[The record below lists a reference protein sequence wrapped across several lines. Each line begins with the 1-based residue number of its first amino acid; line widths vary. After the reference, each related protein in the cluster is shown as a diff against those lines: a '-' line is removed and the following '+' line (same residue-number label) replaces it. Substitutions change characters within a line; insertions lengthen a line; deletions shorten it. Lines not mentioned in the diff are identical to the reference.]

1 MNNRNYEI
9 KVRLT
14 QAEMVH
20 LNRLVNGSKLSREA
34 YLRQLI
40 SGVVP
45 QDAPPPD
52 YFSMMQ
58 QRKTVKESGDEEQPV
73 MLRFVSGVN
82 CLRHRAP
89 TMAALCRRFQPG
101 RLKFTLRRKPVFPS
115 AQGRVVSPSKRPN
128 VSPLK
133 LLIPQQRKHSGKRK
147 KPPLPPP
154 RKMPTPLLPQ
164 AARPRLLQGK
174 PQKPPQSWRNPQRK
188 RQRPCMRQSLPVVL
202 PPHSRRK
209 FLAVLA

>member
-9 KVRLT
+9 KIRLT

-58 QRKTVKESGDEEQPV
+58 QLYRIGNNLNQIAQKAHTLNVIDVQRYDAAVSQFEATVKEIT
-73 MLRFVSGVN
+73 
-82 CLRHRAP
+82 A
-89 TMAALCRRFQPG
+89 
-101 RLKFTLRRKPVFPS
+101 
-115 AQGRVVSPSKRPN
+115 
-128 VSPLK
+128 
-133 LLIPQQRKHSGKRK
+133 
-147 KPPLPPP
+147 
-154 RKMPTPLLPQ
+154 
-164 AARPRLLQGK
+164 
-174 PQKPPQSWRNPQRK
+174 
-188 RQRPCMRQSLPVVL
+188 
-202 PPHSRRK
+202 
-209 FLAVLA
+209 AVLQPRPMK

>member
-58 QRKTVKESGDEEQPV
+58 QLYRIGNNLNQLALKAHALGAIDARYYDEAVREFREAVQKIQ
-73 MLRFVSGVN
+73 
-82 CLRHRAP
+82 
-89 TMAALCRRFQPG
+89 AA
-101 RLKFTLRRKPVFPS
+101 V
-115 AQGRVVSPSKRPN
+115 
-128 VSPLK
+128 
-133 LLIPQQRKHSGKRK
+133 
-147 KPPLPPP
+147 
-154 RKMPTPLLPQ
+154 LLPRQ
-164 AARPRLLQGK
+164 AGR
-174 PQKPPQSWRNPQRK
+174 
-188 RQRPCMRQSLPVVL
+188 
-202 PPHSRRK
+202 
-209 FLAVLA
+209 